1 MSSAVS
7 SGSASRSA
15 TKRLLKE
22 LDTWHQE
29 KVTEK
34 GIERLGPVGE
44 EDLFTWQA
52 VINGHDIGG
61 GYSGTYHISPSQP
74 PVLLGGFA
82 TPEHQVLTI
91 RLAAGRWLLLIKIP
105 PQYPLHPPT
114 ITFSTPIVH
123 PNIALNNGRSALTY

>member
-29 KVTEK
+29 KAAEK

-61 GYSGTYHISPSQP
+61 GYSGTYSYPSPFLRS
-74 PVLLGGFA
+74 G
-82 TPEHQVLTI
+82 
-91 RLAAGRWLLLIKIP
+91 LANVR
-105 PQYPLHPPT
+105 
-114 ITFSTPIVH
+114 
-123 PNIALNNGRSALTY
+123 NNRY